1 MFIIDIIAFLV
12 ILGVVVLVHE
22 LGHFFAAKSSGVKVE
37 EFGIGFPPKIWK
49 KKVGETEYS
58 IGAIPLGGFNKIYGM
73 DDDDKDKVTDPRS
86 YDSKGPLVKLWI
98 CSAGIIM
105 NILFAVI
112 IFYGLIISSG
122 FQTSQSL
129 MYSDY
134 KFPFGVQHDYPIVAQ
149 VAANSPAAA
158 AGLKSYDVITSVN
171 GVELSGS
178 DSFVNIIDSNKGKEL
193 ILKLKDGR
201 SVEITPRLNPPQDEG
216 PLGVSLR
223 DTAYINYS
231 GVNDKIFVGFEHAYN
246 IIDYSFN
253 VMGKLIYY
261 SFKDKSVDTLAY
273 SMTGPV
279 GIYAI
284 TKLTI
289 SRGFYEIMNFV
300 AILSIALGISNLLP
314 IPAMD
319 GAKLIYALLEA
330 MNKKIFNKQ
339 LQLQIESYGAV
350 FLILLGVA
358 IIFKDFFQF
367 KDIIFK

>member
-1 MFIIDIIAFLV
+1 MFIIDIIAFLI
-12 ILGVVVLVHE
+12 ILGLVVLVHE

-49 KKVGETEYS
+49 KKIGETEYS

-73 DDDDKDKVTDPRS
+73 DEDENKSDDPRS
-86 YDSKGPLVKLWI
+86 YDSKGSLAKLWI

-122 FQTSQSL
+122 FQTSQTL

-134 KFPFGVQHDYPIVAQ
+134 KFPFGIQHNYPMIAQ
-149 VAANSPAAA
+149 VAANSPAAI
-158 AGLKSYDVITSVN
+158 AGLKSYDVVTSVN
-171 GVELSGS
+171 GTTLDGS
-178 DSFVNIIDSNKGKEL
+178 DSFSRVINGNKGKEVVL
-193 ILKLKDGR
+193 SLENGR
-201 SVEITPRLNPPQDEG
+201 EIMVTPRSNPPQNEG
-216 PLGVSLR
+216 ALGVSLR
-223 DTAYINYS
+223 DTAYINYAS
-231 GVNDKIFVGFEHAYN
+231 WSDKAFVGFEHAYN

-253 VMGKLIYY
+253 VMGQLIYY

-289 SRGFYEIMNFV
+289 SRGLYEIMNFI

-319 GAKLIYALLEA
+319 GAKLIYTLLEA
-330 MNKKIFNKQ
+330 VNKKVFSKK
-339 LQLQIESYGAV
+339 LQIQIESYGAV